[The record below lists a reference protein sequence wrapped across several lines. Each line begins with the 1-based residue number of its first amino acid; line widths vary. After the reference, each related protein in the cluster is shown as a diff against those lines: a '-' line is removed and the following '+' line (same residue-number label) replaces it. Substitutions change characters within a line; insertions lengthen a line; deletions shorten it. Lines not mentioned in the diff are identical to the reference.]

1 MNIREDLE
9 KGKEGEDKVE
19 RLLKTIG
26 IESEKNKDK
35 KNLKYWDIKSKT
47 KDSIEFKIE
56 VKNDIM
62 AKTTGNIAIEVGNPK
77 SGKETG
83 INVTKSDIWVQVIGD
98 ELWACKSKDLKNFIK
113 KNKAFKTIKY
123 AGDGNAT
130 ILLYK
135 MQEILPAIF
144 IPISELSQKHLADT
158 IHKLII

>member
-1 MNIREDLE
+1 
-9 KGKEGEDKVE
+9 
-19 RLLKTIG
+19 
-26 IESEKNKDK
+26 
-35 KNLKYWDIKSKT
+35 
-47 KDSIEFKIE
+47 
-56 VKNDIM
+56 
-62 AKTTGNIAIEVGNPK
+62 
-77 SGKETG
+77 
-83 INVTKSDIWVQVIGD
+83 VTKSDIWVQVIGD